1 MKKIPIYFMP
11 GLAAGPEIFK
21 KLTLDKEKYTFHY
34 LKWMKPLDVEEK
46 IDNYA
51 LRLSAE
57 ITEENPVLVGVSFGG
72 IMVQELAKFLNP
84 RKVIIISS
92 VKSPDELPQ
101 RFRFAKFTKIYKLF
115 PIKVIENFEDYTKYF
130 LGKTLKKKADLYK
143 KYLYVRSKES
153 LKWSIYNIIKWEQI
167 KPIENI
173 IHIHGSADSVF
184 PIKNIKNAIEI
195 KEGTHIMIL
204 TKAKKISKIIDKVL
218 TF

>member
-1 MKKIPIYFMP
+1 MP

-51 LRLSAE
+51 LRLSAK

-143 KYLYVRSKES
+143 KYLYVRTKES
-153 LKWSIYNIIKWEQI
+153 LKWSIYSIIKWEQI

-173 IHIHGSADSVF
+173 IHIHGSADIVF